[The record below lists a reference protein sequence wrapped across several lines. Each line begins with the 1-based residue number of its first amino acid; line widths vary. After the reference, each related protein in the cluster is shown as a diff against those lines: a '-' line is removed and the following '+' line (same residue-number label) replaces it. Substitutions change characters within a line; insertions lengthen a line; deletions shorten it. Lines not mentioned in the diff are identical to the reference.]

1 MVCCVFSLCTCAF
14 TPPPSPPLI
23 TDLIVYAGTV
33 AIESMGGPVLGFC
46 AGRVDD
52 VDGAAS
58 VLLGPTAQQAA
69 TEPCAVNGLC
79 QVGGYGV

>member
-1 MVCCVFSLCTCAF
+1 MECFLIVHMRLH
-14 TPPPSPPLI
+14 TPLTPLSPPLI

-58 VLLGPTAQQAA
+58 VLLGPTHSRQPRSPVQ
-69 TEPCAVNGLC
+69 
-79 QVGGYGV
+79 